1 MHATSAGDISSQTEA
16 IYEAWVDWLAGS
28 KRASPHTC
36 DAYTRDVQRWLRF
49 LATEGVAAD
58 GFTKTECR
66 GYLACL
72 FEEGMTGASVAR
84 AISAIRNFY
93 RFAGREGVLTHAN
106 VTLLIAPPHKKPL
119 PRAITSQDV
128 LAMLSEIPALHASG
142 HKSVEAWQVARD
154 TALLTLL
161 YGTGMRISEAL
172 ALRRGDT
179 PLGDWLRVKGKGGV
193 VRDLPILASVKQ
205 AVAAWVAVSPGGRE
219 EDAPLFIA
227 NRGGALHPRAVQRLV
242 ANLRARLGLDATT
255 TPHALRHGFASH
267 MLAGGGDLR
276 AIQALLGH
284 ASLSTTQRYTHIDLS
299 GLAEVH
305 RQTHPRSKV
314 QSLKSKSASPSP
326 SLSLSPSSP

>member
-1 MHATSAGDISSQTEA
+1 MSHPPAMSASNIPPEA
-16 IYEAWVDWLAGS
+16 VTIYEAWENWLTQT

-36 DAYTRDVQRWLRF
+36 AAYPRDVRRWLKF
-49 LATEGVAAD
+49 LAGEGVAAD
-58 GFTKTECR
+58 GFTKTEYR
-66 GYLACL
+66 AYLAQL
-72 FEEGMTGASVAR
+72 LAEGMTGASVAR

-93 RFAGREGVLTHAN
+93 RFAGREGVLTQAN
-106 VTLLIAPPHKKPL
+106 VALLIAPPYKKPL
-119 PRAITSQDV
+119 PRALTSQDV
-128 LAMLSEIPALHASG
+128 LAMLAEIPALHESG
-142 HKSVEAWQVARD
+142 NKSGEAWQVARD

-193 VRDLPILASVKQ
+193 VRDLPILAIVKQ
-205 AVAAWVAVSPGGRE
+205 AVVAWVSVSPGGT
-219 EDAPLFIA
+219 EDTAPLFIA

-284 ASLSTTQRYTHIDLS
+284 ASLSTTQRYTHVDLK
-299 GLAEVH
+299 GLSEVH
-305 RQTHPRSKV
+305 RQTHPRSKSV
-314 QSLKSKSASPSP
+314 SPSP
-326 SLSLSPSSP
+326 SSS